1 MGTCTTCNQAKK
13 NRTVSFK
20 LITNEKDINNNY
32 NNVSPLKGDIRSK
45 SPNTNNEGITKASSE
60 SSTVLHKPK
69 PEIYSIEKFGVQ
81 VKLKQNLNESL
92 KFIFHLYNFKCKM
105 LTENTIYIMQIIFD
119 GKEYPLSFGSGN
131 NPSFIFDETVGKEI
145 LFSKMSTSYMEIFLY
160 THKNKSKNVQVFKNM
175 TKGEIL
181 SGTQLFSCLKI
192 DLLTLALAPEKHDIV
207 LLDPK
212 RNRVQLGRI
221 NYNLSCR
228 QIEDISIKVKS
239 FKINLFKVNYNEIA
253 LNLKYENVS
262 LSIFKETEYSDNF
275 HGTPNTKD
283 NSITYQYNP
292 ISHEINSRV
301 NSKINLNNNK
311 ENLLNESLDSFDDLD
326 EYDNSSNDEK
336 LILHGKMSLYD
347 ILNSEITLNIYSVR
361 LQNRNDLVK
370 VKRNDINLNTC
381 NNRNSAKR
389 NSIPTIKDLG
399 LIRKKLDLI
408 KTYNLIGVVSL
419 NFYKILYDNESRIE
433 RDTSKFFHSMS
444 NQKYDDLNRTISDSK
459 INAVGVEKNLN
470 TKNNKQNNEDKNKE
484 SDMIQNI
491 LISSY
496 ENISQTFIEEIINYD
511 GDSMGNIEIFLEITK
526 LPLIK
531 QTMFGVLTETGF
543 EINSIFLYDNHNIL
557 NNLPEELLEL
567 IKIKERFEQE
577 ISTNI
582 QQFDF
587 DKNLLN
593 LMKYM
598 KSTLEKTIDDSC
610 LYYGYSSDKDIYQG
624 QEVFID
630 LGLILFELIDKLG
643 LEHRKIGFEI
653 LKLILKRSEID
664 LGTLS
669 VGWFKTIRKTIKINP
684 ENLFNN
690 KNYPYDYEFR
700 DNILLERG
708 IIEKFFKFHLEAYS
722 YSLDNI
728 IKGKNIDN
736 ESRSFTNYYLSISY
750 FLNPMFR
757 EELINQIYSS
767 INLKDEKYLKYLKNN
782 RKNFFVFSDDDN
794 FNKNQSNFLLWDDS
808 FYKKLNISLDKFKLK
823 KSSDV
828 QNKYLQ
834 KINSIKEQLSEIK
847 YITNPNNNNKKDL
860 TLYYSE
866 HNWCNKIKN
875 RGFIFYDYIVE
886 LLNYILKILNKID
899 ENNLNTKWTK
909 IPGMDKILEVINYDL
924 ITKDAKN
931 YQKQI
936 YEILPIFYSEIS
948 ITNHFITSIISKTNI
963 YDTQSIFAL
972 INILDYLFN
981 KEYDLSN
988 FDKNIIKEKID
999 YKIIQN
1005 SFFAVINT
1013 ENSLAIAKF
1022 IWFYYKNI
1030 SLLST
1035 KHVNKVITH
1044 ILLPNFFI
1052 LFFHW
1057 SFQIRDIFYYFLT
1070 FIINHKIKSLIKP
1083 HKIKENNNIIN
1094 ENENMNININKN
1106 NENNIN
1112 DDNSSNNYI
1121 FGFFNVGIFGFQ
1133 NNEENKKENED
1144 EKNDRKS
1151 SNNISNNISY
1161 KRTIYKNFYF
1171 FGDLLD
1177 EKMKTI
1183 EEIKKIIG
1191 KEKYDITFKNKIDE
1205 CKYKNIV
1212 EKIPKEYHSNIIL
1225 GINHYKKV
1233 LSEYEIWDK
1242 KNKERKLSGKNVV
1255 YPSKEIRIIKDDT
1268 IQYNN

>member
-1 MGTCTTCNQAKK
+1 
-13 NRTVSFK
+13 
-20 LITNEKDINNNY
+20 
-32 NNVSPLKGDIRSK
+32 
-45 SPNTNNEGITKASSE
+45 
-60 SSTVLHKPK
+60 
-69 PEIYSIEKFGVQ
+69 
-81 VKLKQNLNESL
+81 
-92 KFIFHLYNFKCKM
+92 
-105 LTENTIYIMQIIFD
+105 
-119 GKEYPLSFGSGN
+119 
-131 NPSFIFDETVGKEI
+131 
-145 LFSKMSTSYMEIFLY
+145 
-160 THKNKSKNVQVFKNM
+160 
-175 TKGEIL
+175 
-181 SGTQLFSCLKI
+181 
-192 DLLTLALAPEKHDIV
+192 
-207 LLDPK
+207 
-212 RNRVQLGRI
+212 
-221 NYNLSCR
+221 
-228 QIEDISIKVKS
+228 
-239 FKINLFKVNYNEIA
+239 
-253 LNLKYENVS
+253 
-262 LSIFKETEYSDNF
+262 
-275 HGTPNTKD
+275 
-283 NSITYQYNP
+283 
-292 ISHEINSRV
+292 
-301 NSKINLNNNK
+301 
-311 ENLLNESLDSFDDLD
+311 
-326 EYDNSSNDEK
+326 
-336 LILHGKMSLYD
+336 
-347 ILNSEITLNIYSVR
+347 
-361 LQNRNDLVK
+361 
-370 VKRNDINLNTC
+370 
-381 NNRNSAKR
+381 
-389 NSIPTIKDLG
+389 
-399 LIRKKLDLI
+399 
-408 KTYNLIGVVSL
+408 
-419 NFYKILYDNESRIE
+419 
-433 RDTSKFFHSMS
+433 
-444 NQKYDDLNRTISDSK
+444 
-459 INAVGVEKNLN
+459 
-470 TKNNKQNNEDKNKE
+470 
-484 SDMIQNI
+484 
-491 LISSY
+491 
-496 ENISQTFIEEIINYD
+496 
-511 GDSMGNIEIFLEITK
+511 
-526 LPLIK
+526 
-531 QTMFGVLTETGF
+531 MFGVLTETGF
-543 EINSIFLYDNHNIL
+543 EINSIFLYDNHNIS

-567 IKIKERFEQE
+567 IKLKERFEQE

-669 VGWFKTIRKTIKINP
+669 VGWFKTIRKTIKTSP
-684 ENLFNN
+684 ENLFNS
-690 KNYPYDYEFR
+690 KNYAYDYEFR
-700 DNILLERG
+700 DNVLLERG

-722 YSLDNI
+722 YSLDNL

-736 ESRSFTNYYLSISY
+736 ESRSFTNYYLSIAY

-757 EELINQIYSS
+757 EELINQIYSN

-782 RKNFFVFSDDDN
+782 RKNFPIFADDEN
-794 FNKNQSNFLLWDDS
+794 FNKTQSNFILWDDS
-808 FYKKLNISLDKFKLK
+808 FYKKLTASLDKFKLRK
-823 KSSDV
+823 NSDV
-828 QNKYLQ
+828 QNTYLQ

-931 YQKQI
+931 YQRQI

-948 ITNHFITSIISKTNI
+948 ITNHLISSIITKTNI

-1035 KHVNKVITH
+1035 EHVNKVITQ
-1044 ILLPNFFI
+1044 ILLPNFFA
-1052 LFFHW
+1052 LCFHW
-1057 SFQIRDIFYYFLT
+1057 SFQIRDIFYYFLI
-1070 FIINHKIKSLIKP
+1070 FILNHKIKKLIKS
-1083 HKIKENNNIIN
+1083 HKIKENNNI
-1094 ENENMNININKN
+1094 NINIENENKN

-1112 DDNSSNNYI
+1112 NINEDNNNNNYI
-1121 FGFFNVGIFGFQ
+1121 FGFFNMSIFGFQ
-1133 NNEENKKENED
+1133 NKEEDKKENKD
-1144 EKNDRKS
+1144 KT
-1151 SNNISNNISY
+1151 SNNNNNINNNNVNNNSMNNNSYSISY
-1161 KRTIYKNFYF
+1161 KRTYYKHFYF

-1177 EKMKTI
+1177 EKMETI

-1191 KEKYDITFKNKIDE
+1191 KEKYDITFKNMIDE
-1205 CKYKNIV
+1205 HKYKNII
-1212 EKIPKEYHSNIIL
+1212 EKIPEEYHTNIIL
-1225 GINHYKKV
+1225 GINHYNKV
-1233 LSEYEIWDK
+1233 LDEFEVWDK
-1242 KNKERKLSGKNVV
+1242 KNKERNLNEKKVV

>member
-1 MGTCTTCNQAKK
+1 MGLCNTCNQTKK

-20 LITNEKDINNNY
+20 SLTNEKDINNN
-32 NNVSPLKGDIRSK
+32 NNISPLKGNFHSK
-45 SPNTNNEGITKASSE
+45 SSNTNIEGNTKASSE
-60 SSTVLHKPK
+60 SSTVHHKPK

-81 VKLKQNLNESL
+81 VKLKQNLSESL
-92 KFIFHLYNFKCKM
+92 KFIFHIYNFKCKM

-131 NPSFIFDETVGKEI
+131 NPSFIFDETIGKEI
-145 LFSKMSTSYMEIFLY
+145 LFNKMSTSYMDIYLY

-262 LSIFKETEYSDNF
+262 LSIFKETEYTDNF

-292 ISHEINSRV
+292 INHEMNSKM

-311 ENLLNESLDSFDDLD
+311 ENLLNESFDSFDDLD
-326 EYDNSSNDEK
+326 EYDNSSNVEK

-347 ILNSEITLNIYSVR
+347 IFNSEITLNIYSVR
-361 LQNRNDLVK
+361 LKNRNDLVK
-370 VKRNDINLNTC
+370 VKRNDLNLNIC
-381 NNRNSAKR
+381 NTKNSIQR
-389 NSIPTIKDLG
+389 NSIPSCKDLG

-408 KTYNLIGVVSL
+408 KTYNLIGIVSL
-419 NFYKILYDNESRIE
+419 NFYKILYDNENRIE
-433 RDTSKFFHSMS
+433 RDTSKFFHSVS
-444 NQKYDDLNRTISDSK
+444 NQNYDELNRTISDSK
-459 INAVGVEKNLN
+459 INGVGVEESLN
-470 TKNNKQNNEDKNKE
+470 TKKNKHNNENKNKE
-484 SDMIQNI
+484 SDIIQNI

-496 ENISQTFIEEIINYD
+496 ENVSQTFIEEIINYD
-511 GDSMGNIEIFLEITK
+511 GDSIGNIELFLEISK

-543 EINSIFLYDNHNIL
+543 EINSIFLYDNLNIS

-567 IKIKERFEQE
+567 IKLKERFEQE

-587 DKNLLN
+587 DKNILN
-593 LMKYM
+593 LMKHM

-669 VGWFKTIRKTIKINP
+669 VGWFKTIRKTIKIDA
-684 ENLFNN
+684 ENLFNC
-690 KNYPYDYEFR
+690 KNYAYDYEFR
-700 DNILLERG
+700 DIILLERG

-736 ESRSFTNYYLSISY
+736 ESRKFTNYYLSIAY
-750 FLNPMFR
+750 FLIPMFR
-757 EELINQIYSS
+757 EELINQIYSN

-782 RKNFFVFSDDDN
+782 RKNYFIFSEDEN
-794 FNKNQSNFLLWDDS
+794 ANKTQSNFILWDDS
-808 FYKKLNISLDKFKLK
+808 FYKKLNSSLSKFKLK
-823 KSSDV
+823 KNSDV
-828 QNKYLQ
+828 QSSYIQ

-886 LLNYILKILNKID
+886 LLNYILKILNQID

-909 IPGMDKILEVINYDL
+909 IPGIDKILEVINYDL

-948 ITNHFITSIISKTNI
+948 ITNLFISSIITKTNI

-981 KEYDLSN
+981 KEYDLKN

-1035 KHVNKVITH
+1035 KHVNKIITH

-1057 SFQIRDIFYYFLT
+1057 SFQIREIFYYFLVY
-1070 FIINHKIKSLIKP
+1070 IINHKIKRLIKP
-1083 HKIKENNNIIN
+1083 HKIKESNNIIN
-1094 ENENMNININKN
+1094 ENENINKN
-1106 NENNIN
+1106 NENN
-1112 DDNSSNNYI
+1112 DDNSNNYI

-1133 NNEENKKENED
+1133 NKEKDKKENED
-1144 EKNDRKS
+1144 EKNDSKVN
-1151 SNNISNNISY
+1151 NNISNSITY
-1161 KRTIYKNFYF
+1161 KRSYYKNYYF

-1183 EEIKKIIG
+1183 EEIRKIIG
-1191 KEKYDITFKNKIDE
+1191 KEKYDTTFRNIIDE
-1205 CKYKNIV
+1205 YKYKNII
-1212 EKIPKEYHSNIIL
+1212 ENIPEEYHSNIIL
-1225 GINHYKKV
+1225 GINHYNKV
-1233 LSEYEIWDK
+1233 LNEYEVWDK
-1242 KNKERKLSGKNVV
+1242 KNKEKNIKEKDVV
-1255 YPSKEIRIIKDDT
+1255 YPSKDIRIIKDDT

>member
-1 MGTCTTCNQAKK
+1 M
-13 NRTVSFK
+13 
-20 LITNEKDINNNY
+20 
-32 NNVSPLKGDIRSK
+32 
-45 SPNTNNEGITKASSE
+45 
-60 SSTVLHKPK
+60 
-69 PEIYSIEKFGVQ
+69 
-81 VKLKQNLNESL
+81 
-92 KFIFHLYNFKCKM
+92 
-105 LTENTIYIMQIIFD
+105 
-119 GKEYPLSFGSGN
+119 
-131 NPSFIFDETVGKEI
+131 
-145 LFSKMSTSYMEIFLY
+145 
-160 THKNKSKNVQVFKNM
+160 
-175 TKGEIL
+175 
-181 SGTQLFSCLKI
+181 
-192 DLLTLALAPEKHDIV
+192 
-207 LLDPK
+207 
-212 RNRVQLGRI
+212 
-221 NYNLSCR
+221 
-228 QIEDISIKVKS
+228 
-239 FKINLFKVNYNEIA
+239 
-253 LNLKYENVS
+253 
-262 LSIFKETEYSDNF
+262 
-275 HGTPNTKD
+275 
-283 NSITYQYNP
+283 
-292 ISHEINSRV
+292 
-301 NSKINLNNNK
+301 
-311 ENLLNESLDSFDDLD
+311 
-326 EYDNSSNDEK
+326 
-336 LILHGKMSLYD
+336 
-347 ILNSEITLNIYSVR
+347 
-361 LQNRNDLVK
+361 
-370 VKRNDINLNTC
+370 
-381 NNRNSAKR
+381 
-389 NSIPTIKDLG
+389 
-399 LIRKKLDLI
+399 
-408 KTYNLIGVVSL
+408 
-419 NFYKILYDNESRIE
+419 
-433 RDTSKFFHSMS
+433 
-444 NQKYDDLNRTISDSK
+444 
-459 INAVGVEKNLN
+459 
-470 TKNNKQNNEDKNKE
+470 
-484 SDMIQNI
+484 
-491 LISSY
+491 
-496 ENISQTFIEEIINYD
+496 
-511 GDSMGNIEIFLEITK
+511 
-526 LPLIK
+526 
-531 QTMFGVLTETGF
+531 
-543 EINSIFLYDNHNIL
+543 
-557 NNLPEELLEL
+557 
-567 IKIKERFEQE
+567 
-577 ISTNI
+577 
-582 QQFDF
+582 
-587 DKNLLN
+587 
-593 LMKYM
+593 
-598 KSTLEKTIDDSC
+598 
-610 LYYGYSSDKDIYQG
+610 
-624 QEVFID
+624 
-630 LGLILFELIDKLG
+630 
-643 LEHRKIGFEI
+643 
-653 LKLILKRSEID
+653 
-664 LGTLS
+664 
-669 VGWFKTIRKTIKINP
+669 
-684 ENLFNN
+684 
-690 KNYPYDYEFR
+690 
-700 DNILLERG
+700 
-708 IIEKFFKFHLEAYS
+708 
-722 YSLDNI
+722 
-728 IKGKNIDN
+728 
-736 ESRSFTNYYLSISY
+736 
-750 FLNPMFR
+750 
-757 EELINQIYSS
+757 
-767 INLKDEKYLKYLKNN
+767 KDEKYLKYLKNN
-782 RKNFFVFSDDDN
+782 RKNFFAFSDDDN
-794 FNKNQSNFLLWDDS
+794 YNKNQINFILWDDS
-808 FYKKLNISLDKFKLK
+808 FYKKLTASLDKFKLRK
-823 KSSDV
+823 DSDV
-828 QNKYLQ
+828 QNSYLQ

-847 YITNPNNNNKKDL
+847 YITNPNNNNNKKDL

-1233 LSEYEIWDK
+1233 LSEYEVWDK

>member
-1 MGTCTTCNQAKK
+1 MGTCTICNQTKK
-13 NRTVSFK
+13 NKAVSFK
-20 LITNEKDINNNY
+20 LLDNNKDINNN
-32 NNVSPLKGDIRSK
+32 NNNISPIKGSIRSK

-60 SSTVLHKPK
+60 SSTVRHKPN

-81 VKLKQNLNESL
+81 VKLKQNLTESL
-92 KFIFHLYNFKCKM
+92 KFIFHFYNFKCKM

-145 LFSKMSTSYMEIFLY
+145 LFNKMSTSYMEIFLY
-160 THKNKSKNVQVFKNM
+160 THKNKSKNVQFFKNM

-192 DLLTLALAPEKHDIV
+192 DLLTLALAPEKHDLV

-221 NYNLSCR
+221 NYNISCR

-239 FKINLFKVNYNEIA
+239 FKVNLFKVNYNEIA

-292 ISHEINSRV
+292 IIHDMNSKV
-301 NSKINLNNNK
+301 NSKNNLNNNK
-311 ENLLNESLDSFDDLD
+311 EVLLSESLDSFDDLD
-326 EYDNSSNDEK
+326 EYDNSSNAEK

-347 ILNSEITLNIYSVR
+347 IFNSEITLNIYSVR
-361 LQNRNDLVK
+361 LKNRNDLVK
-370 VKRNDINLNTC
+370 VKANDLNLN
-381 NNRNSAKR
+381 NKGNSRSSIQRNSLP
-389 NSIPTIKDLG
+389 SLKDLG
-399 LIRKKLDLI
+399 LIRKRLDLI
-408 KTYNLIGVVSL
+408 KTYNLIGIVSL

-444 NQKYDDLNRTISDSK
+444 NQKYDEMNRTISNSK
-459 INAVGVEKNLN
+459 INGVGVEESLN
-470 TKNNKQNNEDKNKE
+470 PKKNKE
-484 SDMIQNI
+484 NNKENDIIQSI
-491 LISSY
+491 QISSY
-496 ENISQTFIEEIINYD
+496 ENVSQTFIEEIIND
-511 GDSMGNIEIFLEITK
+511 NGDSIGNIELFLEITK

-543 EINSIFLYDNHNIL
+543 EINSIFLYDNHNIS

-567 IKIKERFEQE
+567 IKLKERFEQE

-669 VGWFKTIRKTIKINP
+669 VGWFKTIRKTIKTSP
-684 ENLFNN
+684 ENLFNS
-690 KNYPYDYEFR
+690 KNYAYDYEFR
-700 DNILLERG
+700 DNVLLERG

-722 YSLDNI
+722 YSLDNL

-736 ESRSFTNYYLSISY
+736 ESRSFTNYYLSIAY

-757 EELINQIYSS
+757 EELINQIYSN

-782 RKNFFVFSDDDN
+782 RKNFPIFADDEN
-794 FNKNQSNFLLWDDS
+794 FNKTQSNFILWDDS
-808 FYKKLNISLDKFKLK
+808 FYKKLTASLDKFKLRK
-823 KSSDV
+823 NSDV

-899 ENNLNTKWTK
+899 ENNFNTKWTK

-931 YQKQI
+931 YQRQI

-948 ITNHFITSIISKTNI
+948 ITNHLISSIITKTNI

-999 YKIIQN
+999 LEDVIIKQEDKIIGLN
-1005 SFFAVINT
+1005 KSINEVKHIMNIKDNEIRKDKLYINNLKEVIKDLKK
-1013 ENSLAIAKF
+1013 EIS
-1022 IWFYYKNI
+1022 YKNI
-1030 SLLST
+1030 
-1035 KHVNKVITH
+1035 K
-1044 ILLPNFFI
+1044 
-1052 LFFHW
+1052 
-1057 SFQIRDIFYYFLT
+1057 
-1070 FIINHKIKSLIKP
+1070 IINNKNNNKKNYERINMKIQLNNLKNKAHNIININNINNINHRNYVYNNSINNLYRINLNKNINRKQNFRYRNKNSDNFYLNRADSTNNMNFSYKYDINPRQKNQSLPSVKIIDKS
-1083 HKIKENNNIIN
+1083 NNNIKIYKIRDNKNQNQFISFQNKYIN
-1094 ENENMNININKN
+1094 LIKEPKPKQNKISNRLVSKLLKKHFEISKKEEYENE
-1106 NENNIN
+1106 
-1112 DDNSSNNYI
+1112 
-1121 FGFFNVGIFGFQ
+1121 
-1133 NNEENKKENED
+1133 KK
-1144 EKNDRKS
+1144 
-1151 SNNISNNISY
+1151 
-1161 KRTIYKNFYF
+1161 
-1171 FGDLLD
+1171 
-1177 EKMKTI
+1177 
-1183 EEIKKIIG
+1183 EEIKGLFDKII
-1191 KEKYDITFKNKIDE
+1191 
-1205 CKYKNIV
+1205 
-1212 EKIPKEYHSNIIL
+1212 
-1225 GINHYKKV
+1225 
-1233 LSEYEIWDK
+1233 
-1242 KNKERKLSGKNVV
+1242 
-1255 YPSKEIRIIKDDT
+1255 
-1268 IQYNN
+1268 YNFEL